1 VRGTDRRYLRFV
13 ALFRPVALRPAVF
26 RFAPLVLRLRF
37 VVAPRRSSPSPPR
50 PAFAVRFTFFR
61 PFCESERP
69 ALSCSSSNFPLAI
82 PRALRL
88 SPRGEMRSR
97 FPDPRFPDPRF
108 ALVAPFRALF
118 FLVAMCPHRLRRR
131 RAMIATLKQ

>member
-13 ALFRPVALRPAVF
+13 ALFRPVALRPPVF

-37 VVAPRRSSPSPPR
+37 VVAPRRSSPSSAR
-50 PAFAVRFTFFR
+50 PAFAVRFTCFR
-61 PFCESERP
+61 PFRESERP

-88 SPRGEMRSR
+88 LPRGEMRSR
-97 FPDPRFPDPRF
+97 FPDLRF